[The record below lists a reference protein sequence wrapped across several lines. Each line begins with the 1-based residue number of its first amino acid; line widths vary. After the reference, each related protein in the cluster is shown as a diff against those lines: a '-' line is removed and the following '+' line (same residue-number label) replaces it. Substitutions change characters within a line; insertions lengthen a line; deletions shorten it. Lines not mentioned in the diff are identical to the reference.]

1 MDGDIPLA
9 DDALSDWPALLR
21 ALPARGW
28 VTADEVNAA
37 LEHRRRSQVVATKLV
52 ALRRRGLVVS
62 RRCECGRTLMW
73 RITPSGSEYLNG

>member
-9 DDALSDWPALLR
+9 DDALSDWPSVLR

-28 VTADEVNAA
+28 VTAEDVNAA
-37 LEHRRRSQVVATKLV
+37 LGHPAPGQALAAKLV

-62 RRCECGRTLMW
+62 RRCECGHSLLW
-73 RITPSGSEYLNG
+73 RITPDGSEYLTD

>member
-9 DDALSDWPALLR
+9 DDAFSDWPALLR
-21 ALPARGW
+21 ALPSRGW

-37 LEHRRRSQVVATKLV
+37 LEHRRRSQAIAATLG
-52 ALRRRGLVVS
+52 AMGRRGLVTS

-73 RITPSGSEYLNG
+73 RITPSGSEYLSG

>member
-1 MDGDIPLA
+1 MDGDIPIA
-9 DDALSDWPALLR
+9 DDALSDWPAVLR

-28 VTADEVNAA
+28 VTAEDVNAA
-37 LEHRRRSQVVATKLV
+37 LGHELRSQVVAAKLV

-73 RITPSGSEYLNG
+73 RITPSGNEYVSG

>member
-9 DDALSDWPALLR
+9 DDVLSDWPAVLR

-28 VTADEVNAA
+28 VTAEDVNAA
-37 LEHRRRSQVVATKLV
+37 LGHPHPGQALAAKLV

-62 RRCECGRTLMW
+62 RRCECGRSLLW
-73 RITPSGSEYLNG
+73 RITPSGTEYLS

>member
-9 DDALSDWPALLR
+9 DDALSDWPSVLR

-28 VTADEVNAA
+28 VTADDVNAA
-37 LEHRRRSQVVATKLV
+37 LGHPSAGQALAAKLV

-62 RRCECGRTLMW
+62 RRCECGRSLLW
-73 RITPSGSEYLNG
+73 RITPAGSEYLS